1 MKKYQEP
8 KTIVVKLKYE
18 RILDNTTG
26 TANTGQEEG
35 GPIPQPSRGLR
46 SVWKDDEE

>member
-26 TANTGQEEG
+26 TANTGPEEG
-35 GPIPQPSRGLR
+35 GSIPKPSRGLR